1 MIKIRV
7 SHLDLNVKQKHKQ
20 SPWHIDPVPAAGE
33 DEDDAAVAE
42 ESEEENDPDSTTESP
57 PEWVSAREEE
67 KNLRKTVNTRMKRR
81 MGRSKSWGDEYEDEE
96 VEGRMCHQSKRSLHG
111 RKGPGAG

>member
-1 MIKIRV
+1 M
-7 SHLDLNVKQKHKQ
+7 SHHDLNSKGKQKHKQ

-57 PEWVSAREEE
+57 PEWVSAREETW
-67 KNLRKTVNTRMKRR
+67 KK
-81 MGRSKSWGDEYEDEE
+81 
-96 VEGRMCHQSKRSLHG
+96 Q
-111 RKGPGAG
+111 